1 MTTTIP
7 FDGTTAVSLK
17 ASDQSRFDQWN
28 RTEVEFDCGK
38 LVHDLFDEQALRT
51 PEKTAIICRDRVL
64 TYAGL
69 RDKVHRLARRLRKLG
84 VGPETVVAIF
94 MDRSIDMVV
103 AMLGV
108 LKAGGAYLP
117 LDPGFPPERV
127 AFMLAGQ
134 RYASYSHSAASQES
148 SWEFARHRRQ
158 P

>member
-7 FDGTTAVSLK
+7 FDGTTAVPLK
-17 ASDQSRFDQWN
+17 ASDHRRFDEWN

-51 PEKTAIICRDRVL
+51 PDKTAIICRDQVL

-69 RDKVHRLARRLRKLG
+69 RGKVHRLARRLRNLG

-94 MDRSIDMVV
+94 MERSIDMVV

-127 AFMLAGQ
+127 SLHARGQ
-134 RYASYSHSAASQES
+134 RYACHSHSAASQES
-148 SWEFARHRRQ
+148 SW
-158 P
+158 

>member
-17 ASDQSRFDQWN
+17 ASDHSRFDRWN

-38 LVHDLFDEQALRT
+38 LVHDLSDEQALRP
-51 PEKTAIICRDRVL
+51 PEKPAIICRDRVL

-69 RDKVHRLARRLRKLG
+69 REKVHRLARRLRKLG

-94 MDRSIDMVV
+94 MERSIDMVV

-108 LKAGGAYLP
+108 LAAGGGHLS
-117 LDPGFPPERV
+117 LHSHFPPSRV
-127 AFMLAGQ
+127 RFI
-134 RYASYSHSAASQES
+134 
-148 SWEFARHRRQ
+148 
-158 P
+158 